1 MPDLCHCRCVLS
13 FTKVFVCGEST
24 ERSFQPLQTDRQ
36 SKTAHL
42 SAHALPSLDHNFP
55 INRYTACSA
64 SALATYTA
72 FVIHISSNA
81 EISVIFWKGGRRC
94 REPNLGSRAD
104 GGWWLCCCG
113 QKNSCLLTML
123 WAGAQMRRSSG
134 RLYSDVLRCPHCQ
147 CNGGGIH
154 LIWEKQQAISW
165 LCSLPDAHSSWL
177 LFAFCPKA
185 QLSSPTIIRGIKH
198 GLV

>member
-55 INRYTACSA
+55 INRYTARSA

-72 FVIHISSNA
+72 FVIHISSKFQLYFGK
-81 EISVIFWKGGRRC
+81 EEDVVESQI
-94 REPNLGSRAD
+94 
-104 GGWWLCCCG
+104 
-113 QKNSCLLTML
+113 
-123 WAGAQMRRSSG
+123 WAVEQMVGDDCVAVARKT
-134 RLYSDVLRCPHCQ
+134 H
-147 CNGGGIH
+147 
-154 LIWEKQQAISW
+154 
-165 LCSLPDAHSSWL
+165 
-177 LFAFCPKA
+177 AF
-185 QLSSPTIIRGIKH
+185 
-198 GLV
+198 